1 MASTNITIS
10 GDAYKFLKK
19 LKRQGQSFSDVI
31 LHMKKKRHDV
41 LSYAGI
47 FKNVDL
53 DEVENIRKEARKDWD
68 KR

>member
-10 GDAYKFLKK
+10 DDAYHFLKK
-19 LKRQGQSFSDVI
+19 IKRKDQSFSAII
-31 LHMKKKRHDV
+31 LSLREKRHDV

-53 DEVENIRKEARKDWD
+53 SSVEKVREESSEDWA